1 VISVVSAFS
10 HGTNSGPMELYP
22 AIDIRQGKVVR
33 LAQGEARR
41 VTVYAED
48 PAAVAEQFAAE
59 GARWIHL
66 VDLDRAFGSGENTG
80 AVRRV
85 VERVGGA
92 IRIQLGGGL
101 RSLGLI
107 EEGLALGVA
116 RIVVGTAAAR
126 EPEIV
131 ARAVGQAGPA
141 RIAVGIDGRDGMVAV
156 RGWTETTGERVEALA
171 ARVIAAGAETL
182 ICTDIARDGMLAGP
196 DIAGCGALR
205 QLGAAVIVSGGV
217 ATLDDLRAAREAGL
231 AGAIVGRAIY
241 EGRFSLRDAL
251 AAA

>member
-1 VISVVSAFS
+1 
-10 HGTNSGPMELYP
+10 MELYP
-22 AIDIRQGKVVR
+22 AIDIRQGRVVR

-41 VTVYAED
+41 LTVYASD
-48 PAAVAEQFAAE
+48 PTAVAEEFAAA
-59 GARWIHL
+59 GARWIHV
-66 VDLDRAFGSGENTG
+66 VDLDRAFGTGENAG
-80 AVRRV
+80 AVRRL
-85 VERVGGA
+85 VERVGA
-92 IRIQLGGGL
+92 TIRIQLGGGF

-116 RIVVGTAAAR
+116 RVVIGTAAAR

-131 ARAVGQAGPA
+131 ARAVGEAGSA

-156 RGWTETTGERVEALA
+156 RGWTETTGERVDALA
-171 ARVIAAGAETL
+171 ARAIAAGAGTL

-196 DIAGCGALR
+196 DIPGCAAL
-205 QLGAAVIVSGGV
+205 QKLGAAVIVSGGV
-217 ATLDDLRAAREAGL
+217 ASLDDLRAARAAGL